1 VPKGEGSMRS
11 TPKVALTGSQLDP
24 RLVRLV
30 RPFPQG
36 AVWKFL
42 SGIDRLG
49 MAGLPRTTHPPGG
62 GLMGDLFD
70 DGDPFEDPTW
80 QRTELMSG
88 PPVHRHGLRVCCR
101 SSAAA
106 TKLSSRCSYTA
117 SVCFGAAGP
126 SI

>member
-1 VPKGEGSMRS
+1 MPKGEGSMRS

-49 MAGLPRTTHPPGG
+49 VAELLKRPPG
-62 GLMGDLFD
+62 LK
-70 DGDPFEDPTW
+70 
-80 QRTELMSG
+80 
-88 PPVHRHGLRVCCR
+88 PVGNADEVL
-101 SSAAA
+101 
-106 TKLSSRCSYTA
+106 
-117 SVCFGAAGP
+117 
-126 SI
+126 